1 MQLSNNNLH
10 DLRQANSFLIATS
23 GKTAGKKKRL
33 FSTKAATFVMWNY
46 PLQKFAKK
54 KTLGLANVEN
64 VTLRRPN
71 KAEPAVNGCL
81 ITCSWG

>member
-23 GKTAGKKKRL
+23 GKTAGKIKRL

-54 KTLGLANVEN
+54 NPRLGKCRKCHAE
-64 VTLRRPN
+64 
-71 KAEPAVNGCL
+71 KAEQGRTSC
-81 ITCSWG
+81 